1 MEQEFEKYTS
11 EDLAV
16 WSLLFERQVNNL
28 QEKACSDYLESL
40 EKMRKVLNPMELPN
54 FERIN
59 EWFKMSTGWEIYCVP
74 GLIGVEEFFDLLS
87 EKKFPSS
94 TWLRSKEKLDYLE
107 EPDMFHDI
115 FGHIPLLC
123 NPGYSEFVHEF
134 GMLGKR
140 FSHDSRILVELQR
153 LYWFTIEFGLISEE
167 NKLRIFGAGIISSFH
182 ESISSISTKGTTH
195 SEFKVETILQTDF
208 CTSEIQQKY
217 FVIEDISQ
225 LKKAIETLTKL
236 YSHELEHHSES
247 I

>member
-28 QEKACSDYLESL
+28 QEKACSDYLGSL
-40 EKMRKVLNPMELPN
+40 EKMRDVLNPMELPN

-59 EWFKMSTGWEIYCVP
+59 EWFKTSTGWEIYCVP
-74 GLIGVEEFFDLLS
+74 GLIGVEEFFDLLAK
-87 EKKFPSS
+87 KKFPSS

-123 NPGYSEFVHEF
+123 NPGYSEFVHKF

-140 FSHDSRILVELQR
+140 FSHDSRILLELQR

-182 ESISSISTKGTTH
+182 ESISSISTTGSIH
-195 SEFKVETILQTDF
+195 LEFNPESILQTNF

>member
-1 MEQEFEKYTS
+1 MQQEFEKYTR

-28 QEKACSDYLESL
+28 KQKACSDYLESL
-40 EKMRKVLNPMELPN
+40 ERMKDVLNPMELPN

-59 EWFKMSTGWEIYCVP
+59 HWFKKNTGWEIYCVP
-74 GLIGVEEFFDLLS
+74 GLIGVEDFFDLLA

-123 NPGYSEFVHEF
+123 NAAYSEFVHAF

-140 FSHDSRILVELQR
+140 FNYDSRILQELQR

-182 ESISSISTKGTTH
+182 ESISSISTREAIH
-195 SEFKVETILQTDF
+195 PDFNLETILQTDF

-225 LKKAIETLTKL
+225 LKKAIETLNKL

>member
-1 MEQEFEKYTS
+1 MKQEFEKYTK

-28 QEKACSDYLESL
+28 KQKACSDYLESL
-40 EKMRKVLNPMELPN
+40 DRMQEVLNPRELPN

-59 EWFKMSTGWEIYCVP
+59 HWFEKNTGWEIYCVP
-74 GLIGVEEFFDLLS
+74 GLIGVEEFFDLLA

-94 TWLRSKEKLDYLE
+94 TWLRSKDKLDYLE

-115 FGHIPLLC
+115 FGHVPLLC
-123 NPGYSEFVHEF
+123 NPAYSHFVHAF
-134 GMLGKR
+134 GMLGKQ
-140 FSHDSRILVELQR
+140 FSNDPRILQELQR

-167 NKLRIFGAGIISSFH
+167 NELRIFGAGIISSFH
-182 ESISSISTKGTTH
+182 ESISSISTRGTIH
-195 SEFKVETILQTDF
+195 LDFNLETILQTDF

-225 LKKAIETLTKL
+225 LKKAIETLIKL